1 MNGKT
6 PNQPLDPQIE
16 ITNLK
21 AESGS
26 LKSQVKN
33 LKAKVNPLNHRLD
46 GFPRSCSRD
55 CHAACGFEGQAGCQ
69 PREHSPQLAQK
80 FALSLG

>member
-46 GFPRSCSRD
+46 GKSGKGSVLEF
-55 CHAACGFEGQAGCQ
+55 
-69 PREHSPQLAQK
+69 
-80 FALSLG
+80 